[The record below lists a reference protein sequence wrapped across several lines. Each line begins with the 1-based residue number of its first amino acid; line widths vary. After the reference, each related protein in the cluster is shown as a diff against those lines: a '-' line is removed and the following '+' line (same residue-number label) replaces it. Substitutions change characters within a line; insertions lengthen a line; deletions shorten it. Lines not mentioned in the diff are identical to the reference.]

1 MEYIKLGATD
11 LRLSVITYGSFAIG
25 GTMWGGTDEA
35 DSIAAVRASIDNG
48 ITSIDTAPFYGFG
61 LSEEMI
67 GKAIK
72 GYDRSRVQLLTKFGL
87 VWDGSNA
94 GRGERSGNAIK
105 DGKTIEVYKY
115 TAREN
120 ILKEVEESLRRLDT
134 DYIDLLQLHWP
145 DNTTPI
151 SETMETLDLLVKQG
165 KIRAAAV
172 CNYSVEQLEEA
183 AKSIQLAS
191 NQVPYNMLNRR
202 IEEQL
207 VPYALEHNL
216 GIIAYSPMARGLL
229 TGKYFEGGQLKAD
242 DHRNEYFSR
251 FNLVRVEKMLNHL
264 KPLAA
269 EKQATLAQLVLRWTT
284 QQKGISVVLA
294 GARNAEQAISN
305 AAAMSFSLSDDELLF
320 IAREIDACTAK
331 QL

>member
-11 LRLSVITYGSFAIG
+11 LRLSVIAYGSFAIG

-72 GYDRSRVQLLTKFGL
+72 GHDRSRVQLLTKFGL

-165 KIRAAAV
+165 K
-172 CNYSVEQLEEA
+172 
-183 AKSIQLAS
+183 
-191 NQVPYNMLNRR
+191 
-202 IEEQL
+202 
-207 VPYALEHNL
+207 
-216 GIIAYSPMARGLL
+216 
-229 TGKYFEGGQLKAD
+229 
-242 DHRNEYFSR
+242 
-251 FNLVRVEKMLNHL
+251 
-264 KPLAA
+264 
-269 EKQATLAQLVLRWTT
+269 
-284 QQKGISVVLA
+284 
-294 GARNAEQAISN
+294 
-305 AAAMSFSLSDDELLF
+305 
-320 IAREIDACTAK
+320 
-331 QL
+331 